1 MLITDKDRIEALE
14 QEVRD
19 LKRQTHGAYPE
30 PDHVGQGGRPS
41 WVVNRDLA
49 NEQHPASQASGY

>member
-1 MLITDKDRIEALE
+1 MPTTDTDRIAELE

-19 LKRQTHGAYPE
+19 LKRQIHGTYPE
-30 PDHVGQGGRPS
+30 PDHDGQGGRPS

-49 NEQHPASQASGY
+49 SVENHQMMSGY